1 MRRPGAM
8 MREVLGSMG
17 KKVATICYPAVK
29 VDMPDK
35 FRGRIIFHQRRC
47 IGCKLCVKD
56 CPSEAIEIEKVA
68 DKVFDAKIRM
78 DRCVFCGQCV
88 ESCNKDALES
98 SRDYELAAFGR
109 EVLRVDANID
119 EPLPPPVEAPPPAA
133 VDTATGG

>member
-1 MRRPGAM
+1 MKRPGAM

-17 KKVATICYPAVK
+17 RKVATISYPAIK
-29 VDMPDK
+29 VEMPDK
-35 FRGRIIFHQRRC
+35 FRGRIIFHQRLC
-47 IGCKLCVKD
+47 IGCRLCVKD

-88 ESCNKDALES
+88 ESCNKAALES
-98 SRDYELAAFGR
+98 SSDYELAAFGR

-119 EPLPPPVEAPPPAA
+119 EPLPPPVEAVPPSSGDA
-133 VDTATGG
+133 VAGG